1 MIFVIFNL
9 ILFSVSLYSAFRVRN
24 YYQHKKGKKEGS
36 FIEFLNN
43 GKMPSG
49 KNIMIGLIFGMVFG
63 FIDNL
68 GLWLGV
74 DTLQKYMPGGLLT
87 KAALGNTYSDF
98 LGVIVGTSV
107 SIIAKESL
115 DYDDDKEPVWLNMIG
130 IVIGCLGGMVVG
142 RILTGKK

>member
-1 MIFVIFNL
+1 
-9 ILFSVSLYSAFRVRN
+9 
-24 YYQHKKGKKEGS
+24 
-36 FIEFLNN
+36 
-43 GKMPSG
+43 
-49 KNIMIGLIFGMVFG
+49 MIGLIFGMVFG

-107 SIIAKESL
+107 STIAKESL
-115 DYDDDKEPVWLNMIG
+115 DYDDDKEPIWLNMVG
-130 IVIGCLGGMVVG
+130 IVIGCLVGMVVAYYY
-142 RILTGKK
+142 R